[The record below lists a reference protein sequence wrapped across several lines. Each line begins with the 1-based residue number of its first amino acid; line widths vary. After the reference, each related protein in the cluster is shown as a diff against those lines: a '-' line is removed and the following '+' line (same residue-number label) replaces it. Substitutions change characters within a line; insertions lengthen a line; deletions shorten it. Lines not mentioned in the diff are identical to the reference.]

1 MNYIY
6 TLEHVSTV
14 TTYHKESCR
23 YLHRYTPVFVNFNI
37 EYSGFYTPQNILFS
51 KIMFYPS
58 FICAYEYIH
67 IIYYNRES

>member
-6 TLEHVSTV
+6 TAEHVYTV

-23 YLHRYTPVFVNFNI
+23 HLHRNAPVFVNFNI
-37 EYSGFYTPQNILFS
+37 ENSIFRTPRNTLFS

-58 FICAYEYIH
+58 FICASVHIH

>member
-6 TLEHVSTV
+6 TLEHVNTA
-14 TTYHKESCR
+14 TTYLTER
-23 YLHRYTPVFVNFNI
+23 YKHMYRHTPVFVNFNI
-37 EYSGFYTPQNILFS
+37 EYSGFYAPRNTLFS

-58 FICAYEYIH
+58 FICVSVHIH

>member
-6 TLEHVSTV
+6 TVEHANTV
-14 TTYHKESCR
+14 TTYRSVSYKH
-23 YLHRYTPVFVNFNI
+23 LHRYTSFFLNFNLG
-37 EYSGFYTPQNILFS
+37 YSIFYTPQNTLFS

-58 FICAYEYIH
+58 FICVSVHIH